1 MKKVLIVILILILLV
16 LSFFYIKTNKEVTKL
31 DALNIAEIV
40 TGITKSDNEF
50 SVFEKQI
57 YDLGYSESVKED
69 ILSFYKSLET
79 ENLYFNFFDI
89 VRNSQMKDYDV
100 VSSEVDTSKVLDIT
114 NIREIKYLDLLNYEY
129 FILDDNYIICE
140 VEHLKDKENRIKS
153 PYFRY
158 SYSTCEIVDDF
169 TVKLVMINGVQ
180 SKKLNIVLKY
190 DEFKELK
197 NVDFDYEFIK

>member
-57 YDLGYSESVKED
+57 YDLGYSELVKED

-129 FILDDNYIICE
+129 FILDDNYIICGS
-140 VEHLKDKENRIKS
+140 RC
-153 PYFRY
+153 F
-158 SYSTCEIVDDF
+158 C
-169 TVKLVMINGVQ
+169 
-180 SKKLNIVLKY
+180 
-190 DEFKELK
+190 
-197 NVDFDYEFIK
+197 

>member
-16 LSFFYIKTNKEVTKL
+16 LSFFYIKTNKEITKL

-40 TGITKSDNEF
+40 TSITKTDNDF
-50 SVFEKQI
+50 SVIEKQI
-57 YDLGYSESVKED
+57 YNFDYSETVRED
-69 ILSFYKSLET
+69 ILSFYNSLET

-89 VRNSQMKDYDV
+89 VRNSQMKDYDI
-100 VSSEVDTSKVLDIT
+100 VSSEVDSSKVLDIT
-114 NIREIKYLDLLNYEY
+114 NIREIKFLDLLTYEY
-129 FILDDNYIICE
+129 FILEDNYIVCE
-140 VEHLKDKENRIKS
+140 LDNLKDKENRIKN

-158 SYSTCEIVDDF
+158 SYSSCEVVDDF
-169 TVKLVMINGVQ
+169 TVKLVMVNGLQ

-197 NVDFDYEFIK
+197 NIDFNYEFIK